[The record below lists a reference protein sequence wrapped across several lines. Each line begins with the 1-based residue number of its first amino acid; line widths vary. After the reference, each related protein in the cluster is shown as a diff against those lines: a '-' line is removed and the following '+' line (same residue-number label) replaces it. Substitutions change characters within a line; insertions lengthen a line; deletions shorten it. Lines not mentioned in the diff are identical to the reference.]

1 MKFKSAAIAAMAA
14 ALVACGGGTQDFVS
28 DTHTLKPDDY
38 DFVYVSDTSAMNRNS
53 THTATFKWDGADGPV
68 GTQQHAVLAFVH
80 GRNPA
85 YINAAGEALFTHGVG
100 VLVGEHGLGLE
111 AWFQDEGSNA
121 IVRTQATGGA
131 TYVRSGN
138 EAYVYSYITPADFTL
153 SRDVVY
159 TLHLTVIPEGHVT
172 RVLGELWD
180 ESGMLQHG
188 TLHVMTAMHLGVVGR
203 AVLARTPG
211 ESGDSIQATYL
222 GGK

>member
-1 MKFKSAAIAAMAA
+1 MMDRKNEVLA
-14 ALVACGGGTQDFVS
+14 ALAPWMGGLLALAVCAIMIMVGHDI
-28 DTHTLKPDDY
+28 
-38 DFVYVSDTSAMNRNS
+38 
-53 THTATFKWDGADGPV
+53 GAG
-68 GTQQHAVLAFVH
+68 
-80 GRNPA
+80 
-85 YINAAGEALFTHGVG
+85 
-100 VLVGEHGLGLE
+100 GEHGLGLE
-111 AWFQDEGSNA
+111 AWFQDEDSNA

-180 ESGMLQHG
+180 ESGMLQRG
-188 TLHVMTAMHLGVVGR
+188 TLHVTTAMHLGVVGR
-203 AVLARTPG
+203 AVLGRTPG

-222 GGK
+222 GGV